1 MAEFQ
6 GNNRFFVNHAMSDSL
21 HAIVKTWRISNRT
34 WNIALKENCY
44 IQLPF
49 LSSAPG
55 NDNIAF
61 NFIIKP
67 VNQEDNIQRLE
78 CSLTHDTL
86 IQSNDFECKILF
98 HLWDGKERHLDAG
111 NTSTSVSE
119 FSGKDIDVNKG
130 YPLWE
135 IEYDISNLA
144 SYIRDGKNF
153 IHLRFYIEF
162 KKEIDV
168 IQTQASRLI
177 DNFTR
182 FNKYTDV
189 DIVCNDTIFKTNK
202 RLLASQSE
210 VFKQMLQ
217 QPLSEHLSNIITMKD
232 TNSSALNQL
241 IFFLSSAKISN
252 TITTEDL
259 IDLTYIADKYLIST
273 LKKECLMKLESY
285 FDTENIIDI
294 LMLSEHC
301 QLGERFDKRVLK
313 YMKSNVHNVI
323 NKESWSDL
331 QRNHP
336 NKVNQFILYSL
347 GRNNVK
353 EKNGKKN
360 VNLKDQEIMAQDAQ
374 TV

>member
-98 HLWDGKERHLDAG
+98 HLWDGKKKLLDAG
-111 NTSTSVSE
+111 NTNTSVSE
-119 FSGKDIDVNKG
+119 FSGRDIDVNKG

>member
-21 HAIVKTWRISNRT
+21 HAVVKTWRISNRT

-86 IQSNDFECKILF
+86 IQCNDFECKILF

-301 QLGERFDKRVLK
+301 QLGERFDKRILK

>member
-21 HAIVKTWRISNRT
+21 HAVVKTWRISNRT

-86 IQSNDFECKILF
+86 IQCNDFECKILF

-111 NTSTSVSE
+111 NTNTSVSE

-135 IEYDISNLA
+135 IKYDISNLA

-217 QPLSEHLSNIITMKD
+217 QPLSEHLSNIITIKD

-252 TITTEDL
+252 TITTEGL

>member
-86 IQSNDFECKILF
+86 IQCNDFECKILF

-217 QPLSEHLSNIITMKD
+217 QPLSEHLSNIITIKD

-241 IFFLSSAKISN
+241 IFFLCSAKISN
-252 TITTEDL
+252 TITTEGL

>member
-111 NTSTSVSE
+111 NTNTSVSE

>member
-86 IQSNDFECKILF
+86 IQCNDFECKILF

-111 NTSTSVSE
+111 NTNTSVSE

-162 KKEIDV
+162 KKEVDV

-177 DNFTR
+177 DNFNR

-252 TITTEDL
+252 TITTEGL

-285 FDTENIIDI
+285 FDTENIIDM

-301 QLGERFDKRVLK
+301 QFGERFDKRILK

-336 NKVNQFILYSL
+336 DKVNQFILYSL

>member
-252 TITTEDL
+252 TITTEGL

-336 NKVNQFILYSL
+336 DKVNQFILYSL

>member
-86 IQSNDFECKILF
+86 IQCNDFECKILF

-162 KKEIDV
+162 KKEVDV

-217 QPLSEHLSNIITMKD
+217 QPLSEHLSNIITIKD

-241 IFFLSSAKISN
+241 IFFLCSAKISN
-252 TITTEDL
+252 TITTEGL

>member
-86 IQSNDFECKILF
+86 IQCNDFECKILF

-111 NTSTSVSE
+111 NTNTSVSE

-301 QLGERFDKRVLK
+301 QLGERFDKRILK

>member
-21 HAIVKTWRISNRT
+21 HAVVKTWRISNRT

-86 IQSNDFECKILF
+86 IQCNDFECKILF

-217 QPLSEHLSNIITMKD
+217 QPLSEHLSNIITIKD

-252 TITTEDL
+252 TITTEGL

>member
-67 VNQEDNIQRLE
+67 VNQEDDIQRLE

-86 IQSNDFECKILF
+86 IQCNDFECKILF

-153 IHLRFYIEF
+153 IHLRFYVEF
-162 KKEIDV
+162 KKEVDV

-177 DNFTR
+177 DNFNR

>member
-21 HAIVKTWRISNRT
+21 HAVVKTWRISNRT

-86 IQSNDFECKILF
+86 IQCNDFECKILF

-153 IHLRFYIEF
+153 IHLRFYVEF
-162 KKEIDV
+162 KKEVDV

-177 DNFTR
+177 DNFNR

-217 QPLSEHLSNIITMKD
+217 QPLSEHLSNIITIKD

-252 TITTEDL
+252 TITTEGL

-301 QLGERFDKRVLK
+301 QLGERFDKRILK

-336 NKVNQFILYSL
+336 DKVNQFILYSL

>member
-86 IQSNDFECKILF
+86 IQCNDFECKILF

-217 QPLSEHLSNIITMKD
+217 QPLSEHLSNIITIKD

-252 TITTEDL
+252 TITTEGL

>member
-21 HAIVKTWRISNRT
+21 HAVVKTWRISNRT

-86 IQSNDFECKILF
+86 IQCNDFECKILF

-111 NTSTSVSE
+111 NTNTSVSE

-252 TITTEDL
+252 TITTEGL

>member
-86 IQSNDFECKILF
+86 IQCNDFECKILF

>member
-217 QPLSEHLSNIITMKD
+217 QPLSEHLSNIITIKD

-241 IFFLSSAKISN
+241 IFFLCSAKISN
-252 TITTEDL
+252 TITTEGL

-301 QLGERFDKRVLK
+301 QLGERFDKRILK

-353 EKNGKKN
+353 EKNGKKK
-360 VNLKDQEIMAQDAQ
+360 VNLKDQEIVAQDAQ

>member
-21 HAIVKTWRISNRT
+21 HAVVKTWRISNRT

-86 IQSNDFECKILF
+86 IQCNDFECKILF

-252 TITTEDL
+252 TITTEGL

>member
-86 IQSNDFECKILF
+86 IQCNDFECKILF

-252 TITTEDL
+252 TITTEGL

>member
-86 IQSNDFECKILF
+86 IQCNDFECKILF

-135 IEYDISNLA
+135 IKYDISNLA

-252 TITTEDL
+252 TITTEGL

>member
-21 HAIVKTWRISNRT
+21 HAVVKTWRISNRT

-86 IQSNDFECKILF
+86 IQCNDFECKILF

-241 IFFLSSAKISN
+241 IFFLCSAKISN
-252 TITTEDL
+252 TITTEGL

-347 GRNNVK
+347 GRNSVK

>member
-21 HAIVKTWRISNRT
+21 HAVVKTWRISNRT

-86 IQSNDFECKILF
+86 IQCNDFECKILF

-111 NTSTSVSE
+111 NTNTSVSE

-135 IEYDISNLA
+135 IKYDTSNLA

-217 QPLSEHLSNIITMKD
+217 QPLSEHLSNIITIKD

-252 TITTEDL
+252 TITTEGL

>member
-217 QPLSEHLSNIITMKD
+217 QPLSEHLSNIITIKD

-241 IFFLSSAKISN
+241 IFFLCSAKISN
-252 TITTEDL
+252 TITTEGL

>member
-135 IEYDISNLA
+135 IKYDISNLA

-217 QPLSEHLSNIITMKD
+217 QPLSEHLSNIITIKD

-252 TITTEDL
+252 TITTEGL

>member
-98 HLWDGKERHLDAG
+98 HLWDGKKKLLDAG
-111 NTSTSVSE
+111 NTNTSVSE
-119 FSGKDIDVNKG
+119 FSGRDIDVNKG

-135 IEYDISNLA
+135 IKYDTSNLA

-285 FDTENIIDI
+285 FDTENIIDM

-301 QLGERFDKRVLK
+301 QFGERFDKRILK

-353 EKNGKKN
+353 EKNGKKK
-360 VNLKDQEIMAQDAQ
+360 VNLKDQEIVAQDAQ
-374 TV
+374 TD

>member
-217 QPLSEHLSNIITMKD
+217 QPLSEHLSNIITIKD

-241 IFFLSSAKISN
+241 IFFLCSAKISN
-252 TITTEDL
+252 TITTEGL

-301 QLGERFDKRVLK
+301 QLGERFDKRILK

-336 NKVNQFILYSL
+336 DKVNQFILYSL
-347 GRNNVK
+347 GKNNVK

>member
-21 HAIVKTWRISNRT
+21 HAVVKTWRISNRT

-86 IQSNDFECKILF
+86 IQCNDFECKILF

-162 KKEIDV
+162 KKEVDV

-177 DNFTR
+177 DNFNR

-217 QPLSEHLSNIITMKD
+217 QPLSEHLSNIITIKD

-252 TITTEDL
+252 TITTEGL

>member
-21 HAIVKTWRISNRT
+21 HAVVKTWRISNRT

-86 IQSNDFECKILF
+86 IQCNDFECKILF

-177 DNFTR
+177 DNFNR

-217 QPLSEHLSNIITMKD
+217 QPLSEHLSNIITIKD
-232 TNSSALNQL
+232 TNSSTLNQL
-241 IFFLSSAKISN
+241 IFFLCSAKISN
-252 TITTEDL
+252 TITTEGL

-301 QLGERFDKRVLK
+301 QLGERFDKRILK

-336 NKVNQFILYSL
+336 DKVNQFILYSL

>member
-135 IEYDISNLA
+135 IKYDISNLA

-168 IQTQASRLI
+168 VQTQASRLI
-177 DNFTR
+177 DNFTS

>member
-21 HAIVKTWRISNRT
+21 HAVVKTWRISNRT

-217 QPLSEHLSNIITMKD
+217 QPLSEHLSNIITIKD

-241 IFFLSSAKISN
+241 IFFLCSAKISN
-252 TITTEDL
+252 TITTEGL